1 MSSTVLRGA
10 VARPRSKST
19 SRAEGACRK
28 LGDPA
33 SDRWHNAP
41 RSASGRRGAVAGDV
55 RMQEVGRGHSSCEA
69 DERRGVIQ
77 AGAGGAK
84 GRGQGKCVPAKHT
97 PGSEPDSCGTG
108 AGAHTPHRGSDA
120 SSGTEVGAVCGKAA
134 RTVLCGGREAT
145 RVPTA
150 TGRAAGDVA
159 RRQCRRA
166 HARMPR
172 LTPTFAPRGHGGSRQ
187 CVPRRAGPPLP
198 TYESIRY
205 SLLAISL
212 NSASPIVAPSCSRWC
227 GRSRSRPRGRSGS
240 R

>member
-55 RMQEVGRGHSSCEA
+55 RMQEVGRGHSSGEA

-84 GRGQGKCVPAKHT
+84 GQGQGKCVPAKHT

-150 TGRAAGDVA
+150 TGHAVRDRA
-159 RRQCRRA
+159 RRAFRRA
-166 HARMPR
+166 HAKSTPR
-172 LTPTFAPRGHGGSRQ
+172 HVGTADQT
-187 CVPRRAGPPLP
+187 
-198 TYESIRY
+198 
-205 SLLAISL
+205 
-212 NSASPIVAPSCSRWC
+212 SCER
-227 GRSRSRPRGRSGS
+227 
-240 R
+240 

>member
-1 MSSTVLRGA
+1 MSREIPFLSGRRLSFAAERNMSSTVLRGA

-150 TGRAAGDVA
+150 TGRDISDLL
-159 RRQCRRA
+159 RCRSRRA
-166 HARMPR
+166 HANATM
-172 LTPTFAPRGHGGSRQ
+172 RGAWA
-187 CVPRRAGPPLP
+187 RRI
-198 TYESIRY
+198 E
-205 SLLAISL
+205 
-212 NSASPIVAPSCSRWC
+212 
-227 GRSRSRPRGRSGS
+227 
-240 R
+240 

>member
-19 SRAEGACRK
+19 SRAEGARRK

-84 GRGQGKCVPAKHT
+84 GQGQGKCVPAKHT
-97 PGSEPDSCGTG
+97 PGSEPNSCGTG

-150 TGRAAGDVA
+150 TGRGAGDLTRHA
-159 RRQCRRA
+159 LRRA
-166 HARMPR
+166 HAMSNTWRVGTAERALVPSTR
-172 LTPTFAPRGHGGSRQ
+172 TRAAFAHPTALRPVTPFA
-187 CVPRRAGPPLP
+187 
-198 TYESIRY
+198 TI
-205 SLLAISL
+205 
-212 NSASPIVAPSCSRWC
+212 
-227 GRSRSRPRGRSGS
+227 
-240 R
+240 

>member
-55 RMQEVGRGHSSCEA
+55 RMQEVGRGHSSGEA

-134 RTVLCGGREAT
+134 RTVLCGAREAT

-150 TGRAAGDVA
+150 TGHSLGVMHDLCSAV
-159 RRQCRRA
+159 
-166 HARMPR
+166 
-172 LTPTFAPRGHGGSRQ
+172 PTRPEPHNPRGHGGVDVVQ
-187 CVPRRAGPPLP
+187 
-198 TYESIRY
+198 
-205 SLLAISL
+205 
-212 NSASPIVAPSCSRWC
+212 
-227 GRSRSRPRGRSGS
+227 
-240 R
+240 

>member
-1 MSSTVLRGA
+1 LSREIPFLSGRRLSFAAERNMSSTVLRGA

-150 TGRAAGDVA
+150 TGRDACDRA
-159 RRQCRRA
+159 RRAFRRA
-166 HARMPR
+166 HAKSTPR
-172 LTPTFAPRGHGGSRQ
+172 HVGTADQT
-187 CVPRRAGPPLP
+187 
-198 TYESIRY
+198 
-205 SLLAISL
+205 
-212 NSASPIVAPSCSRWC
+212 SCER
-227 GRSRSRPRGRSGS
+227 
-240 R
+240 